1 MPTRSPAKK
10 KTTSKRSPGKRKTV
24 KKTVVKKAP
33 KIKIIGKVVHYY
45 DKIQVAIVKLASPL
59 SVGDTVTFK
68 RGDKEHTQRIG
79 SMEMDHKAVQKAKRG
94 QVIGVQVT
102 QVIHDRAMVIPA

>member
-1 MPTRSPAKK
+1 MPTRTPAKK
-10 KTTSKRSPGKRKTV
+10 KTTSKRSPGKRIV
-24 KKTVVKKAP
+24 AKKTMVKKAP

-45 DKIQVAIVKLASPL
+45 DKIQVAIVKLATPM

-68 RGDKEHTQRIG
+68 RGNTEHTQRIG
-79 SMEMDHKAVQKAKRG
+79 SMELDHKSIMKAKKG
-94 QVIGVQVT
+94 QIIGVEVT